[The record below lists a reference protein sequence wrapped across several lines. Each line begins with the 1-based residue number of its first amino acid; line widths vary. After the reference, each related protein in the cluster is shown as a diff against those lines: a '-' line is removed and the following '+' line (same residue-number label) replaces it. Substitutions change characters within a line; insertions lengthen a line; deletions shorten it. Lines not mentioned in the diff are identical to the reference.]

1 MGRLVSI
8 VGNDRQIMRI
18 YKKAMVG
25 GVGSSRKWLLNILFH
40 TNIPYFAPPPPPD
53 DTLIGIYTYVH
64 NHYDYLAVAILVMET
79 ASYRAGTKLECS

>member
-1 MGRLVSI
+1 MIVKLCASTRRQWSGGWEAPGNGCLTYFSI
-8 VGNDRQIMRI
+8 QI
-18 YKKAMVG
+18 
-25 GVGSSRKWLLNILFH
+25 SHIL
-40 TNIPYFAPPPPPD
+40 PPPPPPD